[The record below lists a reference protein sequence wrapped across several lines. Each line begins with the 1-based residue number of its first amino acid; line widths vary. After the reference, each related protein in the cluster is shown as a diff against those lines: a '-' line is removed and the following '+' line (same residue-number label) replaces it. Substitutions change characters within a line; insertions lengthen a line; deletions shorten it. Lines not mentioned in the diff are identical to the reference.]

1 MANVEEALERL
12 NSDFNKA
19 WEYRN
24 TNFDSNN
31 KEICDFVY
39 PNAKRFIT
47 GNDKHDRTA
56 MKKVLFNNGK
66 KSLEILASGMLSGT
80 CSPSRVWFD
89 LGVDKNNVAEDQNF
103 KTALQALKDA
113 VVSELSK
120 SNFYRV
126 MHQIFKQEGAFGT
139 ACALIDNF
147 DEEDK
152 DAPALD
158 LILVPFGQYAL
169 RADYKNR
176 VDGIYRKLSMNTS
189 DIIRKF
195 GEDGYNKQGLPQKIK
210 DAIKEKKSDM
220 FTVFHV
226 LEKTPLEQMVEGEQ
240 ILKKNYSSYY
250 FLEGEK
256 ETFLDISGF
265 DSMPA
270 ITPRWDVLG
279 DDVYGESP
287 ASLSIGDMRE
297 AQKVRLLMLEGTER
311 SINPPILLPTTMK
324 DQSNRLVPRG
334 VLYYEPD
341 VVNESASVQ
350 GVNALNVRVDYTGV
364 TAQFQDAI
372 NRIESAFYKDIFLML
387 DGFDQRQMTATEV
400 AERKN
405 EKMLML
411 GSVLERQTDEALRPA
426 IQAIIDR
433 ILTNPNLA
441 TRYPDIVEA
450 FKENSDSEYQIQFV
464 SILAQAQKASG
475 SANLERGTQF
485 LLGIANANQD
495 VSLSLNLEAL
505 IRHYIEMNSLPPDIV
520 KTDEEVQQI
529 KQQMAQ
535 QQQAQQQA
543 ELASKQAQALQQGSQ
558 GAGNLIDSASAINAL
573 GANPNI

>member
-1 MANVEEALERL
+1 MASAESALKRL
-12 NSDFNKA
+12 NGDFTKA
-19 WEYRN
+19 WEYRQK
-24 TNFDSNN
+24 NFDENN

-47 GNDKHDRTA
+47 SNENHDRSA
-56 MKKVLFNNGK
+56 MKRVLFNDGK
-66 KSLEILASGMLSGT
+66 RSLETLASGMLSGT

-89 LGVDKNNVAEDQNF
+89 LGVDKNDIGADQDF
-103 KTALQALKDA
+103 KTALQNLKDA
-113 VVSELSK
+113 VVSELAK

-126 MHQIFKQEGAFGT
+126 MHQVFKQEGAFGT

-147 DEEDK
+147 DESDK
-152 DAPALD
+152 DAPAID

-169 RADYKNR
+169 RADYKNK
-176 VDGIYRKLSMNTS
+176 VDGIYRKLTMTTN
-189 DIIRKF
+189 DIVRKF
-195 GEDGYNKQGLPQKIK
+195 GSKDKTKQLPTVVQ
-210 DAIKEKKSDM
+210 DAIDNKSDKT
-220 FTVFHV
+220 FTVLHV
-226 LEKTPLEQMVEGEQ
+226 LEKTPLDQLVENEQ
-240 ILKKNYSSYY
+240 ILPKNYSSYY

-256 ETFLDISGF
+256 ETFLSIAGF

-279 DDVYGESP
+279 SDVYGESP

-297 AQKVRLLMLEGTER
+297 AQKVRRLMLEGTER
-311 SINPPILLPTTMK
+311 SINPPILLPTSMK
-324 DQSNRLVPRG
+324 DQTNRLVPRG
-334 VLYYEPD
+334 VLFYEPEI
-341 VVNESASVQ
+341 VGQSANAQ
-350 GVNALNVRVDYTGV
+350 GVNALNVHVDYSGV
-364 TAQFQDAI
+364 TMQFQDAI
-372 NRIESAFYKDIFLML
+372 NRIKSAFYSDIFLML

-433 ILTNPNLA
+433 ILTTPELA
-441 TRYPDIVEA
+441 SRYEDIVQS
-450 FKENSDSEYQIQFV
+450 FKEHKDSEYQIQFV

-475 SANLERGTQF
+475 SANLERGTQY

-495 VSLSLNLEAL
+495 VALSLNLEAL

-543 ELASKQAQALQQGSQ
+543 QMMQQNAQTAGSLVDSAQAINNLGS
-558 GAGNLIDSASAINAL
+558 
-573 GANPNI
+573 NPNIGQ